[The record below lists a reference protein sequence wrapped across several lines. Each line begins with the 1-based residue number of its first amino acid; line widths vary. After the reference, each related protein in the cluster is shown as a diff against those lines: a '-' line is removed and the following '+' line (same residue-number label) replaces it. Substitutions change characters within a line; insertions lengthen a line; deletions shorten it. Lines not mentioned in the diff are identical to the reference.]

1 MNKRLL
7 ITSCLLL
14 VCLFGAANFSLHVF
28 ADSEGT
34 QAEAILTDYNH
45 TAPTPTPT
53 ICPTET
59 PTPTEIPS
67 PTPTSVPTVT
77 PTATATPVPQ
87 QSQSQTQTTN
97 VYNTQIVE
105 TKVIETTKG
114 GHPVYAPKPIKRT
127 PDTGAEAITLFSLIP
142 SSLAGFILRKKIS

>member
-1 MNKRLL
+1 MNKRLFIASFLLL
-7 ITSCLLL
+7 ICLL
-14 VCLFGAANFSLHVF
+14 GAANFSLNVF
-28 ADSEGT
+28 ASSEDT
-34 QAEAILTDYNH
+34 QADAILSDYDH

-59 PTPTEIPS
+59 PTPTEVPS
-67 PTPTSVPTVT
+67 PTPTTEPTIT

-87 QSQSQTQTTN
+87 QTQTQTQTTN

-114 GHPVYAPKPIKRT
+114 GHAVYAPKPIKRT
-127 PDTGAEAITLFSLIP
+127 PDTGAEAIAFLSLIP
-142 SSLAGFILRKKIS
+142 SGLTGFILRRKNS